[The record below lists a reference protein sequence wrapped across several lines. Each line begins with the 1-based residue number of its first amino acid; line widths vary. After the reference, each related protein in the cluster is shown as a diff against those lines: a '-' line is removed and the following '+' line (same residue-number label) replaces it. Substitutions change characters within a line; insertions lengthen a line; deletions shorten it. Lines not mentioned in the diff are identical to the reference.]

1 MSRGVGTRSVATAL
15 ACAAIGGCA
24 VHNPTDLAQRRPV
37 IPAATSS
44 TDAGAAQ
51 SFNSRAASL
60 LLVRLGYGRPR
71 NHGIPPGPLRAFVAP
86 CRGTTKGCFNIFFF
100 YGDRYVGAAFARP
113 PRQLGLRGQDGR
125 LVRAL
130 VPGPSGGYR
139 YVRYVWDGQ
148 TVIGLSK
155 TGKETL
161 VRTPSHQSS

>member
-37 IPAATSS
+37 IPTATPS

-60 LLVRLGYGRPR
+60 LLVRLGYGKPR
-71 NHGIPPGPLRAFVAP
+71 QHRIPPGPLRAFVAP
-86 CRGTTKGCFNIFFF
+86 CRGTATGCLNIFFF
-100 YGDRYVGAAFARP
+100 YGDRYMGAAFARP
-113 PRQLGLRGQDGR
+113 QRQLGLRGQDGR
-125 LVRAL
+125 LVRA
-130 VPGPSGGYR
+130 VIPWPGDGYR

-155 TGKETL
+155 TGTITL